1 MHNDFNALALLLASI
16 NIANTKLIALFHTQR
31 ELKDLA
37 ARHWFYKV
45 ILLSTPIT
53 LRVSLYLLL
62 GTHLW

>member
-1 MHNDFNALALLLASI
+1 MHNDFNALALLLAST
-16 NIANTKLIALFHTQR
+16 NIANTKLITLFHTQR
-31 ELKDLA
+31 QLKDLE
-37 ARHWFYKV
+37 ARYWFYKV